1 MRQKEIR
8 VDHGHWHIDRTTG
21 VVDDASHFPNP
32 HVSHEGGRMAISV
45 YIPTPF
51 RKLTGNRQHV
61 EANGKNVAEV
71 LAHLERQYP
80 GFRQLVFGAGDAVPA
95 HINIYVNKQ
104 EIGSLAGI
112 ETAVK
117 DGDEVAVI
125 PALAGGAASPPGGE
139 RALRRIGALTPE
151 QVNRYSRHIIMPQ
164 VGPSGQRKIMES
176 SVLIIGAGGLGSPI
190 AVYLA
195 LAGIGKIGVVDF
207 DTVDISNLQR
217 QILHQNDDI
226 GKPKAISAKETINA
240 YNPDVE
246 VVTHEVPITS
256 DNSMEIIAPYD
267 YIINGADNFAA
278 RYLVND
284 TCHFLKKPL
293 IDGSILLFDGQV
305 TVYQP
310 DKGCYRCL
318 YPAPPPPGMVPSCA
332 EAGVLGALCGTV
344 GTIQATEVLKLIL
357 GVGDSLHARLL
368 LYDALAMEFRQVRI
382 RKDPKCVL
390 CGEPDDANAKVTG
403 LIDYDAWC
411 GGAFGHTNEEE
422 QKASEAAKAA
432 RAKVHAQRAKAPRR
446 KSATKRAPSKKR
458 SAS

>member
-1 MRQKEIR
+1 
-8 VDHGHWHIDRTTG
+8 
-21 VVDDASHFPNP
+21 
-32 HVSHEGGRMAISV
+32 MAISV

-51 RKLTGNRQHV
+51 RKLTGDRQHV
-61 EANGKNVAEV
+61 EAVGADVAEV
-71 LAHLERQYP
+71 LADVDRQYP
-80 GFRQLVFGAGDAVPA
+80 GFRGLVFGSGGDVPA
-95 HINIYVNKQ
+95 HINIYVNRQ
-104 EIGSLAGI
+104 EIASLDGI
-112 ETAVK
+112 ATKVH

-125 PALAGGAASPPGGE
+125 PAMAGGAGDASAPDG
-139 RALRRIGALTPE
+139 RRRVGALTPD

-195 LAGIGKIGVVDF
+195 LAGIGKIGIVDF

-217 QILHQNDDI
+217 QILHQDDDI

-246 VVTHEVPITS
+246 VVTHQVPITS
-256 DNSMEIIAPYD
+256 DNAFEIIAPYD
-267 YIINGADNFAA
+267 YVINGADNFAA

-284 TCHFLKKPL
+284 ACYFLKKPL

-305 TVYQP
+305 TVYLPGQ
-310 DKGCYRCL
+310 GCYRCL
-318 YPAPPPPGMVPSCA
+318 YPSPPPPGLVPSCA

-357 GVGDSLHARLL
+357 GVGDSLQGRLL

-382 RKDPKCVL
+382 RRDPDCVL
-390 CGEPDDANAKVTG
+390 CGDHPTVTG
-403 LIDYDAWC
+403 LIDYDAFC

-422 QKASEAAKAA
+422 QKAAEAAA
-432 RAKVHAQRAKAPRR
+432 REKAKV
-446 KSATKRAPSKKR
+446 
-458 SAS
+458 

>member
-1 MRQKEIR
+1 
-8 VDHGHWHIDRTTG
+8 
-21 VVDDASHFPNP
+21 
-32 HVSHEGGRMAISV
+32 MAISV

-51 RKLTGNRQHV
+51 RKLTGNRQQV
-61 EANGKNVAEV
+61 EAEGANVAEV
-71 LAHLERQYP
+71 LADVEKQYP
-80 GFRQLVFGAGDAVPA
+80 GFRQLVFGSGDAVPA

-104 EIGSLAGI
+104 EIGSLNGI
-112 ETAVK
+112 ETKVG

-125 PALAGGAASPPGGE
+125 PAMAGGSGAEPE
-139 RALRRIGALTPE
+139 RRRIGALTHE
-151 QVNRYSRHIIMPQ
+151 QVDRYSRHIIMPQ
-164 VGPSGQRKIMES
+164 VGPAGQRKIMES

-195 LAGIGKIGVVDF
+195 LAGIGKIGIVDF

-217 QILHQNDDI
+217 QILHQNADI
-226 GKPKAISAKETINA
+226 GKLKAVSAKETINA

-246 VVTHEVPITS
+246 VVVHGVPITS
-256 DNSMEIIAPYD
+256 DNSMEIVAQYD

-284 TCHFLKKPL
+284 TCFFLKKPL

-305 TVYQP
+305 TVYLP

-318 YPAPPPPGMVPSCA
+318 YPAPPPSGMVPSCA

-357 GVGDSLHARLL
+357 GVGDSLHGRLL

-382 RKDPKCVL
+382 RKDPHCVL
-390 CGEPDDANAKVTG
+390 CGDHPTVTA

-422 QKASEAAKAA
+422 QKAADAAKAA
-432 RAKVHAQRAKAPRR
+432 REKA
-446 KSATKRAPSKKR
+446 SANA
-458 SAS
+458 

>member
-1 MRQKEIR
+1 
-8 VDHGHWHIDRTTG
+8 
-21 VVDDASHFPNP
+21 
-32 HVSHEGGRMAISV
+32 MAISV

-61 EANGKNVAEV
+61 EAEGADVAEV
-71 LAHLERQYP
+71 LANVDKQYP
-80 GFRQLVFGAGDAVPA
+80 GFRNLVFGSGDEVPA

-104 EIGSLAGI
+104 EIAALDGI
-112 ETAVK
+112 ATKVH

-125 PALAGGAASPPGGE
+125 PAMAGGATAEPAADG
-139 RALRRIGALTPE
+139 RRRVGALTPD

-195 LAGIGKIGVVDF
+195 LAGIGKIGIVDF

-217 QILHQNDDI
+217 QILHQDADI
-226 GKPKAISAKETINA
+226 GKPKALSAKETINA

-246 VVTHEVPITS
+246 VVTHQVPITS
-256 DNSMEIIAPYD
+256 DNAFEIIAPYD
-267 YIINGADNFAA
+267 YVINGADNFAA

-284 TCHFLKKPL
+284 ACYFLKKPL

-305 TVYQP
+305 TVYLPGQ
-310 DKGCYRCL
+310 GCYRCL
-318 YPAPPPPGMVPSCA
+318 YPSPPPPGMVPSCA

-357 GVGDSLHARLL
+357 GVGDSLHGRLL

-382 RKDPKCVL
+382 RRDPDCVL
-390 CGEPDDANAKVTG
+390 CGDHPTVTG
-403 LIDYDAWC
+403 LIDYDAFC

-422 QKASEAAKAA
+422 QKAVDAAKAI
-432 RAKVHAQRAKAPRR
+432 REQAKV
-446 KSATKRAPSKKR
+446 
-458 SAS
+458 